1 MKPTRTSLVAVLAAA
16 LLVGAT
22 GAALAASREPAAPP
36 APVPA
41 AATPSPAPAWGGP
54 RVRDDLLAGVLDDLV
69 AKGTIT
75 EAQKGAILDG
85 VAAERSARQEE
96 RKAAREQAKADRQQ
110 LKEFLADGV
119 ITKAEFDKL
128 PATSPLRT
136 LTTLMDDGKITTD
149 ELQEL
154 GRGMF
159 PGGKGNGHGWGKGWL
174 KGNGHGWGNGPM
186 QAAPSASPA
195 PGS

>member
-1 MKPTRTSLVAVLAAA
+1 MKPTRTSLIAVLAAA

-22 GAALAASREPAAPP
+22 GAVLAASREPAAPA

-54 RVRDDLLAGVLDDLV
+54 KVRDDLLAGVLDDLV

-75 EAQKGAILDG
+75 EAQKTAILNG

-119 ITKAEFDKL
+119 ITRAEFDKL

-136 LTTLMDDGKITTD
+136 LTTLMDDGQITTD
-149 ELQEL
+149 ELREL

-159 PGGKGNGHGWGKGWL
+159 PGGKGNGHGWGKG
-174 KGNGHGWGNGPM
+174 NGHGWGNGWM
-186 QAAPSASPA
+186 KAGPSASPA